1 MLSLYLT
8 ERGTMAI
15 HIKDVIELL
24 ECVGE
29 ARKILTN
36 LNGDSVVDTIT
47 IRQLVIKIDKLMEN
61 INETEVPQKEITSV

>member
-15 HIKDVIELL
+15 HIKDVIKLL

-61 INETEVPQKEITSV
+61 INETKDTHKEIKSV

>member
-24 ECVGE
+24 DCVRD
-29 ARKILTN
+29 ARKILSD
-36 LNGDSVVDTIT
+36 LNGDTIVETATIT
-47 IRQLVIKIDKLMEN
+47 RFIMKTDKLLEDIDDKKN
-61 INETEVPQKEITSV
+61 TSI

>member
-8 ERGTMAI
+8 EREIMAI
-15 HIKDVIELL
+15 HIKDVIKLL

-36 LNGDSVVDTIT
+36 LNGDSVVDTVK
-47 IRQLVIKIDKLMEN
+47 IRQLIIKIDRLMEDLD
-61 INETEVPQKEITSV
+61 EKGWKA

>member
-24 ECVGE
+24 ECVGK

-61 INETEVPQKEITSV
+61 INETKDTHK